1 MPVRRGTATLP
12 YLLICATVV
21 HVSACVLL
29 FLLSFGPAGLQ
40 PFQLYTSTAGVVFL
54 LAVSGTEFVLAA
66 RVVRRFDHGEPLH
79 RAWLIILLAALCRF
93 AAFLLMYLVAR
104 VHPPVRTLGLLLA
117 GPIQLLVMGAGLFVV
132 YRLYCRLGFRV
143 SLRTSDFLALAG
155 VGLYVVFTSTVISLL
170 AKADGQAITL
180 LSFLG
185 WITDPLLCIVL
196 LEALLLRRMVMK
208 MGGGLVERCWTSYSV
223 AILLTAAGDLAFWLL
238 GFRVRGDA
246 VALSWLVWY
255 PAAAAY
261 ALGPAWQLEAIRYAE
276 RRGASTVACSLHLE

>member
-1 MPVRRGTATLP
+1 
-12 YLLICATVV
+12 
-21 HVSACVLL
+21 
-29 FLLSFGPAGLQ
+29 
-40 PFQLYTSTAGVVFL
+40 
-54 LAVSGTEFVLAA
+54 
-66 RVVRRFDHGEPLH
+66 
-79 RAWLIILLAALCRF
+79 
-93 AAFLLMYLVAR
+93 
-104 VHPPVRTLGLLLA
+104 
-117 GPIQLLVMGAGLFVV
+117 
-132 YRLYCRLGFRV
+132 V

-170 AKADGQAITL
+170 AKADRQAITL

-276 RRGASTVACSLHLE
+276 RRGASTVACGLHLE